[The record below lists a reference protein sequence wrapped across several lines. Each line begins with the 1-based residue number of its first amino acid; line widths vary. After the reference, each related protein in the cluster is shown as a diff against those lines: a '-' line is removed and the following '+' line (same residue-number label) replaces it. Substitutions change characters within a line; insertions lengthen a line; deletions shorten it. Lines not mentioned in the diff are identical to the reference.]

1 VTLYQIL
8 HDSIHGKS
16 GQQAG
21 LKLQYIRTGD
31 ESVMGW
37 VKICNL
43 IDFDSNL
50 LTSCALIDNPAF

>member
-1 VTLYQIL
+1 MTLYQIL

-21 LKLQYIRTGD
+21 LKLQYIRTSE

-37 VKICNL
+37 VNFLQIHR
-43 IDFDSNL
+43 FASN
-50 LTSCALIDNPAF
+50 SYALIDNPTF